1 MGVRGPSQFQQ
12 FTTLSPS
19 FTGETVREESPTFP
33 LRDSLAGHRL
43 PEGPLWP
50 LTGSPQVVQ
59 QDWRRFTDEEAG
71 VDANGAVAV
80 RTDIT
85 GAREMA
91 DTTVA
96 VASAETAGTV
106 VEVGAAEADAGEVEG
121 TAETEAGDVAAET
134 EAAGEITWTWAEHEV
149 GVEEAGVTACLAA
162 W

>member
-1 MGVRGPSQFQQ
+1 M
-12 FTTLSPS
+12 
-19 FTGETVREESPTFP
+19 
-33 LRDSLAGHRL
+33 
-43 PEGPLWP
+43 
-50 LTGSPQVVQ
+50 VQ

-106 VEVGAAEADAGEVEG
+106 VEVGAAEADAGEVES

>member
-1 MGVRGPSQFQQ
+1 MRGPSQFQQ

-71 VDANGAVAV
+71 VDATGAVAV

>member
-1 MGVRGPSQFQQ
+1 M
-12 FTTLSPS
+12 
-19 FTGETVREESPTFP
+19 
-33 LRDSLAGHRL
+33 
-43 PEGPLWP
+43 
-50 LTGSPQVVQ
+50 VQ

-80 RTDIT
+80 ADIT

-106 VEVGAAEADAGEVEG
+106 VEVGAAETEAGEVES
-121 TAETEAGDVAAET
+121 TAETEAGEVAAET